1 MARPRLSLF
10 IVLFVIVGG
19 LLLLFFSYPIAVLL
33 LVGSSGLEEA
43 LRVRSFELA
52 LLVTIITS
60 TIAAVA
66 SVIFGVPLA
75 YLMSRYNFRGKSLV
89 ESLIDLPI
97 AIPHIIVGVM
107 IVLAFSWYVGL
118 GPIFHRLH
126 INVVDTILG
135 AAMAVTYVSA
145 TYSVRVV
152 ESAINMLDPEL
163 ELTAMSLGASRARTF
178 VSVVLPKIRRSI
190 AGGALTSWAR
200 AASEAGALFIVAYEV
215 CLGKSLVY
223 PAPVAIYEAYVGIGI
238 IEAAKFSAA
247 MLVVVLGIFV
257 LARILLE
264 ARRGSRAGL
273 GAQA

>member
-1 MARPRLSLF
+1 MRPSPFLLLLA
-10 IVLFVIVGG
+10 IAGG
-19 LLLLFFSYPIAVLL
+19 LLLLFFSYPIAVLI
-33 LVGSSGLEEA
+33 LVGGSGLAEA
-43 LRVRSFELA
+43 LRVRGFELA

-60 TIAAVA
+60 TIAATA

-75 YLMSRYNFRGKSLV
+75 YVLSRQSFRGKGVIEALV
-89 ESLIDLPI
+89 DLPI

-118 GPIFHRLH
+118 GPILHRLG

-145 TYSVRVV
+145 TYTVRVV
-152 ESAINMLDPEL
+152 ESALNAISPDL
-163 ELTAMSLGASRARTF
+163 ELTAMSLGASRARAFT
-178 VSVVLPKIRRSI
+178 SVVLPRIWRSV

-200 AASEAGALFIVAYEV
+200 AASEAGALFIVAYDV
-215 CLGKSLVY
+215 YFGRSLVY
-223 PAPVAIYEAYVGIGI
+223 PAPVAIYEAYVGLGI

-257 LARILLE
+257 LARLLLE
-264 ARRGSRAGL
+264 ARRGPRTAG
-273 GAQA
+273 AAEA